1 MMKDDKNT
9 AVNSSPSGRLG
20 STFTQYY
27 FLGIGGIGMSALAR
41 YFNAKGLRVAGYDR
55 TETKLTKDLESEGI
69 TICFNESINEIPTRY
84 RKVENTLVVITP
96 AIPKDHPQLLY
107 FQENNFTILKR
118 AEVLGNITRQNKGI
132 CIAGTHGKT
141 TTSTITAHLLYQS
154 QVSCNAFLGGIAN
167 NYNSN
172 LLLSAESN
180 LVVIEADE
188 YDRSF
193 HQLSPYMAVITSA
206 DPDHLDIYETADAFR
221 ESFEHFTSLI
231 RSGGAL
237 IMRKGIDVVP
247 KLQKGVKLYTYSM
260 NDGGDF
266 CAENIRI
273 LNGEIRFDFVTPNDR
288 ISDVRL
294 GVPVLINV
302 ENSVAAMALAWLNG
316 VTAEELRT
324 GISSFSGI
332 YRRFNVIYKSDK
344 IIYMDDY
351 AHHPS
356 ELKAS
361 ISSIRSLYPNRK
373 ITGIF
378 QPHLYSRTRDF
389 APEFAA
395 ALSELDELILLDIYP
410 ARELPIEGVDAD
422 LIFKDVQLKN
432 KIRCTSKNLLPLL
445 ENIETDVLVTFGA
458 GDIDKLV
465 PLIKEQL
472 KQFSLKNKN

>member
-1 MMKDDKNT
+1 MNK
-9 AVNSSPSGRLG
+9 
-20 STFTQYY
+20 FTKYY

-41 YFNAKGLRVAGYDR
+41 YFHTKGFQVAGYDR
-55 TETKLTKDLESEGI
+55 TETKLTTELQTEGI
-69 TICFNESINEIPTRY
+69 KVGFVEAVEEIPFVFT
-84 RKVENTLVVITP
+84 KPENTLVIITP
-96 AIPKDHPQLLY
+96 AIPANHPQLQY
-107 FQENNFTILKR
+107 FQENNFTIQKR
-118 AEVLGNITRQNKGI
+118 AEVLGNITRQSKGI

-154 QVSCNAFLGGIAN
+154 QVSCNAFLGGISN
-167 NYNSN
+167 NYNTN

-206 DPDHLDIYETADAFR
+206 DPDHLDIYETPNAFS

-231 RSGGAL
+231 RTGGAL
-237 IMRKGIDVVP
+237 IMRKGIDIVP
-247 KLQKGVKLYTYSM
+247 QLQKGVKLYTYSM

-266 CAENIRI
+266 CAENVRTV
-273 LNGEIRFDFVTPNDR
+273 NGEIRFDFVTPNDR

-294 GVPVLINV
+294 GVPVEINV

-332 YRRFNVIYKSDK
+332 YRRFNVVYKSDK
-344 IIYMDDY
+344 TVFMDDY

-361 ISSIRSLYPNRK
+361 ISSIRNLYPNRK
-373 ITGIF
+373 ITGVF
-378 QPHLYSRTRDF
+378 QPHLYTRTRDF
-389 APEFAA
+389 APAFAE
-395 ALSELDELILLDIYP
+395 ALSQLDELVLLDIYP
-410 ARELPIEGVDAD
+410 ARELPIEGVDSD
-422 LIFKDVQLKN
+422 LILRDVKLKN
-432 KIRCTSKNLLPLL
+432 KTLCSKENLLPLL
-445 ENIETDVLVTFGA
+445 KEKELDVLVTFGA
-458 GDIDKLV
+458 GDIDKMV

-472 KQFSLKNKN
+472 KKSTIKN

>member
-1 MMKDDKNT
+1 MNK
-9 AVNSSPSGRLG
+9 
-20 STFTQYY
+20 FTQYY

-41 YFNAKGLRVAGYDR
+41 YFYTKGFLVAGYDR
-55 TETKLTKDLESEGI
+55 TETKLTSDLQAEGI
-69 TICFNESINEIPTRY
+69 AVCFDEAVNQIPTRY
-84 RKVENTLVVITP
+84 TKPENTLVVITP
-96 AIPKDHPQLLY
+96 AIPQNHPQLKY
-107 FQENNFTILKR
+107 FQENNFTIQKR
-118 AEVLGNITRQNKGI
+118 AQVLGNITRQSKGI

-172 LLLSAESN
+172 LLLSSESN

-206 DPDHLDIYETADAFR
+206 DPDHLDIYETANAFR

-231 RSGGAL
+231 RAGGAL
-237 IMRKGIDVVP
+237 IMRKGIDIVP

-260 NDGGDF
+260 DEGGDF
-266 CAENIRI
+266 CAENIRTAK
-273 LNGEIRFDFVTPNDR
+273 GEIRFDFVTPTDR
-288 ISDVRL
+288 INDVRL
-294 GVPVLINV
+294 GVPVRINV

-316 VTAEELRT
+316 VSSDEIRT

-332 YRRFNVIYKSDK
+332 YRRFNVVYKTDK
-344 IIYMDDY
+344 LVFMDDY

-361 ISSIRSLYPNRK
+361 ISSIRNLYPDRK

-389 APEFAA
+389 APAFAE
-395 ALSELDELILLDIYP
+395 ALSQLDELILLDIYP
-410 ARELPIEGVDAD
+410 ARELPIEGVDSE
-422 LIFKDVQLKN
+422 LILRDVKLKN
-432 KIRCTSKNLLPLL
+432 KTLCSKENLLPLL
-445 ENIETDVLVTFGA
+445 KEKELDVLVTFGA

-472 KQFSLKNKN
+472 KPK